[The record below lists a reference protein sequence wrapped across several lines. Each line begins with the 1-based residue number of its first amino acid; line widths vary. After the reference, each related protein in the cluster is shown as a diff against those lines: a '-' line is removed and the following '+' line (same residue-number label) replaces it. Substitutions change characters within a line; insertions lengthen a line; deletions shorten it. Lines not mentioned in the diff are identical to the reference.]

1 MRRAP
6 AIAAGLCLVLLSLSW
21 RGLPAAGHD
30 PAPGQVPSPPAPRSL
45 DEVTAM
51 VGQYCGACHRVPPP
65 DVLPRRDWPAAV
77 QTMAEMSRQI
87 MGHEFIPAD
96 ALPHL
101 KAYYYG
107 SGPDELPRLPY
118 LQPGPSP
125 LAFRESALGG
135 ADEAPLVTHL
145 GPGPGPAPD
154 DLLVSDAG
162 RRQVLRLW
170 REDGRW
176 QERALATLQV
186 PVHTQV
192 VDFDGDG
199 VDDILVAEL
208 GELPPSG
215 KRVGK
220 LVLLRGTGTGQFV
233 PQPLIEG
240 LGRVTDV
247 RAADLDGDGD
257 LDLAVAVF
265 GGNHRGQVMW
275 LQNRDGG
282 FHPQVLASMAGALN
296 VDPVDLDGDGR
307 MDLVSLVAQEHEM
320 VLAFRNLG
328 DGRFEQE
335 LLARAPHPMYGST
348 SMLPVDLDQDGD
360 TDLLFTNGDAF
371 DLQTEPKPYHG
382 VQWLENLGGMRF
394 RFRDIGRLYGAA
406 AAVAGDLDGDGDL
419 DVVASSWV
427 NFWKDPGRHTL
438 VWYENDGRQ
447 GFTAHAIASQPPGLV
462 SLRLADVN
470 GDGRPDIVA
479 GAFRMDLLQARMGRA
494 VNPHTR
500 PEPAPA
506 GTRSPRV
513 LLFEN
518 LPAGSVR

>member
-1 MRRAP
+1 MK
-6 AIAAGLCLVLLSLSW
+6 AAVTSASLALSLLVGLAW
-21 RGLPAAGHD
+21 LGLPSA
-30 PAPGQVPSPPAPRSL
+30 APGQAQDVPPPAPKRL
-45 DEVTAM
+45 EEVVAM
-51 VGQYCGACHRVPPP
+51 VEQYCGACHRVPPP
-65 DVLPRRDWPAAV
+65 NVLPKHSWPGAV
-77 QTMAEMSRQI
+77 QTMADISRRI

-96 ALPHL
+96 ALPHI

-107 SGPDELPRLPY
+107 SSPAELPRLPY
-118 LQPGPSP
+118 LEPDHAP
-125 LAFRESALGG
+125 LAFRVSTLGSG
-135 ADEAPLVTHL
+135 DEAPLVTHL
-145 GPGPGPAPD
+145 ARGPGAAPAD
-154 DLLVSDAG
+154 FLVSDAG

-170 REDGRW
+170 REEGRW
-176 QERALATLQV
+176 QEQVLAQMGA

-192 VDFDGDG
+192 VDLDGDG
-199 VDDILVAEL
+199 IDDILTADL
-208 GELPPSG
+208 GEMLPSDKP
-215 KRVGK
+215 VGK
-220 LVLLRGTGTGQFV
+220 VVLLRGTASGRFT
-233 PQPLIEG
+233 PHPLIEG

-265 GGNHRGQVMW
+265 GANQRGQIMW
-275 LQNRDGG
+275 LENRDGA
-282 FHPQVLASMAGALN
+282 FHRQVLATMAGALN
-296 VDPVDLDGDGR
+296 LDPVDLDGDGR

-328 DGRFEQE
+328 AGRFEQE

-348 SMLPVDLDQDGD
+348 SMLPVDLDRDGD
-360 TDLLFTNGDAF
+360 IDLLFTNGDAF

-382 VQWLENLGGMRF
+382 VQWLENLGGMQF
-394 RFRDIGRLYGAA
+394 GFHDIGRLYGAVT
-406 AAVAGDLDGDGDL
+406 AVAGDLDGDGDL

-427 NFWKDPGRHTL
+427 NFWRDPGRHTL

-462 SLRLADVN
+462 SLSLADVN

-479 GAFRMDLLQARMGRA
+479 GAFRMDLLQERTGMP
-494 VNPHTR
+494 VNPDTR

-506 GTRSPRV
+506 GRDSPRV

-518 LPAGSVR
+518 LPAAGAR